1 MKRRIIISSIITLLI
16 DILTKFGIER
26 YFELSE
32 SKIIIPNFFSL
43 TKVYN
48 YGVSFSM
55 LNNERYIII
64 LITLIV
70 FAMLITYAKKFKNNF
85 RNSLM
90 FGLLFGGIIGNL
102 INRIFL
108 GYVIDFL
115 DFKIFGYNY
124 PVFNIADIGIVF
136 GVILMI
142 YAIIKKEDVNESSS
156 R

>member
-16 DILTKFGIER
+16 DILSKFGIER

-32 SKIIIPNFFSL
+32 SKIIIPNFFTL

-64 LITLIV
+64 LITLVV
-70 FAMLITYAKKFKNNF
+70 FGMLIAYAKKFKNNF

-102 INRIFL
+102 IDRIFL

-136 GVILMI
+136 GVMLMI
-142 YAIIKKEDVNESSS
+142 YAIIKKEDVNENSS

>member
-1 MKRRIIISSIITLLI
+1 MKRRIIFSSIITLLI

-26 YFELSE
+26 YFEISE

-70 FAMLITYAKKFKNNF
+70 FGMLIAYAKKFKNNF

-142 YAIIKKEDVNESSS
+142 YAIIKKEDVNENSS

>member
-64 LITLIV
+64 LITLVV
-70 FAMLITYAKKFKNNF
+70 FGMLIAYAKKFKNNF

-142 YAIIKKEDVNESSS
+142 YAIIKKEDVNENSS

>member
-1 MKRRIIISSIITLLI
+1 MKKRIIISSIITLLI

-70 FAMLITYAKKFKNNF
+70 FGMLIAYAKKFKNNF

-142 YAIIKKEDVNESSS
+142 YAIIKKEDVNENSS

>member
-64 LITLIV
+64 LITLVV
-70 FAMLITYAKKFKNNF
+70 FGMLIAYAKKFKNNF

-102 INRIFL
+102 IDRIFL

-142 YAIIKKEDVNESSS
+142 YAIIKKEDVNENSS